1 MTFIVRQTSRTAE
14 GREIVR
20 TARYEGASI
29 AIGRDAGSEIH
40 LADLAVELHHARIA
54 SDAQGQIEVEST
66 CGLPFE
72 VDGRSTLQARIDP
85 ATGAELRFG
94 GHRIG
99 VSAEEGEPVLTVE
112 RVEALSDASEARE
125 EIGLFTLKGLLPGR
139 RPVAWGLIGAVLL
152 IFLIWPIFTYA
163 TSHGVAK
170 RSPGFHADRMWS
182 SGPLSVAHKS
192 LANNCQACHVNK
204 FEAVRDAACLT
215 CHKDD
220 AHAHA
225 DPARIAL
232 AKEAPG
238 LGGRIKGLFQTAF
251 NHPTGRCV
259 DCHTE
264 HEGAGRMPPT
274 AQAFC
279 TDCHASLNSR
289 LTDTRL
295 RNASDFGTG
304 HPQFMP
310 AVTAGTDVHG
320 NRLYRRTSLDTHPVD
335 NNGLKFPHAI
345 HLAKGGGIAR
355 MAQTMKAEYGF
366 GDSLA
371 CKDCHTPTADGTR
384 FKPVEMERNC
394 GMCHSLAFDRIG
406 GTFRTLRHGEPA
418 QVVADLRAFYRST
431 GPERPISLGGM
442 ARRRP
447 GDYAAAETAKDYVLG
462 ARAYGGQ
469 AEAAIDAVFSRGG
482 ACFDCHV
489 VMPTGNGAVPFH
501 IRKVFQPDRYM
512 KKGWFDH
519 NAHRSETCGSCHAAD
534 RSRAAADLLLPDLAS
549 CRACHVG
556 ESGAKLKPVRTPVE
570 SACAMC
576 HDYHIDAGAP
586 WLAREK
592 VDRAKGQPRFAP
604 AAAGAR

>member
-1 MTFIVRQTSRTAE
+1 MTFIVRQISRTAE

-20 TARYEGASI
+20 TATHESTSI

-40 LADLAVELHHARIA
+40 LADLAVELHHARVMM
-54 SDAQGQIEVEST
+54 QGDGQLEVEST

-72 VDGRSTLQARIDP
+72 IDGRSALQARIDP

-139 RPVAWGLIGAVLL
+139 RPVAWGLIAAVLL
-152 IFLIWPIFTYA
+152 VFLIWPIFTYA

-204 FEAVRDAACLT
+204 FEAVRDTACLT

-251 NHPTGRCV
+251 NHPAGRCV

-279 TDCHASLNSR
+279 TDCHASLNTR

-310 AVTAGTDVHG
+310 AVTAGTDAHG
-320 NRLYRRTSLDTHPVD
+320 NRLYRRTSFDTHPVD

-431 GPERPISLGGM
+431 GPDRPISLGGM

-447 GDYAAAETAKDYVLG
+447 GDYAAAETAQDYVAG

-469 AEAAIDAVFSRGG
+469 AGAAIAAVFSRGG

-489 VMPTGNGAVPFH
+489 VTPTGNGVVPFE

-512 KKGWFDH
+512 TKGWFDH
-519 NAHRSETCGSCHAAD
+519 NVHRSESCGSCHAAD
-534 RSRAAADLLLPDLAS
+534 RSRAATDLLLPDLAS
-549 CRACHVG
+549 CRTCHVG

-570 SACAMC
+570 SGCAMC

-592 VDRAKGQPRFAP
+592 VDRAMGQPRFAP
-604 AAAGAR
+604 AAAGSR